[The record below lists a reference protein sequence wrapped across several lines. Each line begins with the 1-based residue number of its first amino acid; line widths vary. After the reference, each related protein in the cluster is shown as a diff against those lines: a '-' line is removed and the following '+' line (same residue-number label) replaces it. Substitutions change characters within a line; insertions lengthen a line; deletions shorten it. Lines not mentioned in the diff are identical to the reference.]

1 MRSEL
6 AVYGKEV
13 VRRPGR
19 VRSRSVRRN
28 DVRTTALRPAPFEQ
42 HDIVRVD
49 LREGVGSPP
58 GVRYATGD
66 KIEERPKR
74 NRGGEQP
81 PRVPDRG
88 CGPIRRRPDVRKG

>member
-1 MRSEL
+1 M
-6 AVYGKEV
+6 
-13 VRRPGR
+13 
-19 VRSRSVRRN
+19 
-28 DVRTTALRPAPFEQ
+28 FEQ

-49 LREGVGSPP
+49 LREEIGRPSGMC
-58 GVRYATGD
+58 YATGD

-88 CGPIRRRPDVRKG
+88 YGPI